1 MTYDTLMEEPFS
13 LGSGEKFGIRVLVI
27 TETGDRVSLGDNLS
41 VEMPWKP
48 QPPNNIW
55 KDKQQSV
62 MQADDEN
69 LMTLAIKWERP
80 TEGFGTPV
88 IDYRI
93 EMKTEVDP
101 WTETEVGYQDNI
113 YLKSDLFG
121 GREY

>member
-101 WTETEVGYQDNI
+101 WTEIEVGYQDNI

>member
-13 LGSGEKFGIRVLVI
+13 LDSGEKFGIRVLVI

-48 QPPNNIW
+48 QPPNNMW

-101 WTETEVGYQDNI
+101 WTEIEVGYQDNI
-113 YLKSDLFG
+113 YLKSNLFG

>member
-80 TEGFGTPV
+80 AEGFGTPV

-93 EMKTEVDP
+93 EMMTEVDP
-101 WTETEVGYQDNI
+101 WTEIEVGYQDNI